1 MMVAAS
7 FSKVASGR
15 RSASGIWPSPYSC
28 SVRTSTRIMASSES
42 NFSFARSGDILPPF
56 SIGMS
61 SDDSDASLS
70 MVVSEF
76 TASVSVS
83 TLDDVQAV
91 SHISVNSI
99 ISAAMVIFFMRIL
112 ACDGLCFIGTPPDV
126 NVL

>member
-15 RSASGIWPSPYSC
+15 RSASGIWPSPNSC
-28 SVRTSTRIMASSES
+28 SVLTSTRMMAISES
-42 NFSFARSGDILPPF
+42 SRSFAKSGVILPPF

-61 SDDSDASLS
+61 SADSEAWLS

-83 TLDDVQAV
+83 TLDEVQAV
-91 SHISVNSI
+91 SHISVNSM
-99 ISAAMVIFFMRIL
+99 ISAAIVIFFMRVL

-126 NVL
+126 NAI